1 MAECDKS
8 IKSGAKKSVNSQF
21 QNCYISPV
29 KLFDT
34 PKSSDPQLKA
44 EIKVQQDQI
53 KTLKSVISVKEKNH
67 ELDKGKLDKATKLLQ
82 SVQSGIDVSKE
93 VDFFLNEQSRKRK
106 VEDLAIHEN
115 KRMRS
120 NEVEDDMILA
130 FDTEQAQ
137 STSSANAGK
146 RKRVSSEEE
155 LHSLLKQTSKH
166 EQENEIMSG
175 EYKNSEKKVGTDK
188 NGNKKSI
195 GEVTKKPNERE
206 SPVKKPPSKLLN
218 SKSKKQSKTIIEPVA
233 KSKESISSVFD
244 FEDDPYVLE
253 IQATK
258 KREAEKLAAR
268 TKIKT
273 KGRKRESMARMAEF
287 SQSLNCSPSSDE
299 SSSDE
304 SGTKLKILK
313 LKKKEGGPSQ
323 KKINSFLK
331 KDVVASKEKES
342 IDELEEVCDYTPS
355 IDELLKLP
363 DRPEDGGKT
372 MDEVLDDLDIE
383 IAERKKK
390 HEEEMA
396 TLDRDITAEKQRQE
410 EWRERMKKNAVL
422 RDRLEV
428 EITESVLRRMFKENT
443 EYLRDIEKGMIESS
457 RHQAFHKS
465 SRTRHALYYT
475 MITDPFTDDQLQWTL
490 EELGMVWMKT
500 KREQM
505 DNNEYIWKVL
515 LAECFIKFYMDHF
528 GLDKKETEKKIS
540 ETPLRK
546 AVEDSSS
553 DDDML

>member
-1 MAECDKS
+1 MLVATRDITGKLRR
-8 IKSGAKKSVNSQF
+8 KF
-21 QNCYISPV
+21 FPV
-29 KLFDT
+29 KLELCGHKQT
-34 PKSSDPQLKA
+34 LLELCKSAKRPEPHFSSWLERGMYCA
-44 EIKVQQDQI
+44 RVEVG
-53 KTLKSVISVKEKNH
+53 EK
-67 ELDKGKLDKATKLLQ
+67 KATAEEAYQVLAEAEGSAAKLW
-82 SVQSGIDVSKE
+82 IDMFGEVREVKTVPYSETFAIDVDDNVEEQVSKE
-93 VDFFLNEQSRKRK
+93 NLPNMETVPCKEGAPESNRRLKQEGFFSSLDNVTKCKIFE
-106 VEDLAIHEN
+106 EE
-115 KRMRS
+115 
-120 NEVEDDMILA
+120 
-130 FDTEQAQ
+130 FDTDKAD
-137 STSSANAGK
+137 STK
-146 RKRVSSEEE
+146 K
-155 LHSLLKQTSKH
+155 
-166 EQENEIMSG
+166 
-175 EYKNSEKKVGTDK
+175 SEKKVKTDK
-188 NGNKKSI
+188 KCI
-195 GEVTKKPNERE
+195 VEE
-206 SPVKKPPSKLLN
+206 SPVKKPSLKFLDEVKI
-218 SKSKKQSKTIIEPVA
+218 SVQKSKPKKASSISKTKEEVLEPVA
-233 KSKESISSVFD
+233 KSKESIWSVFGV
-244 FEDDPYVLE
+244 EDNPYFLD
-253 IQATK
+253 IQARK
-258 KREAEKLAAR
+258 KREIEKLAAR
-268 TKIKT
+268 TKVKT
-273 KGRKRESMARMAEF
+273 KCRKRKSLSRMAEF
-287 SQSLNCSPSSDE
+287 SQSLDVCSRE

-304 SGTKLKILK
+304 TTKFKIPK
-313 LKKKEGGPSQ
+313 LKKPRKKKEIDHSQ
-323 KKINSFLK
+323 KKINFFRKNVDISN
-331 KDVVASKEKES
+331 EKES
-342 IDELEEVCDYTPS
+342 NDELEASCDYTPS

-546 AVEDSSS
+546 AVEDSSC